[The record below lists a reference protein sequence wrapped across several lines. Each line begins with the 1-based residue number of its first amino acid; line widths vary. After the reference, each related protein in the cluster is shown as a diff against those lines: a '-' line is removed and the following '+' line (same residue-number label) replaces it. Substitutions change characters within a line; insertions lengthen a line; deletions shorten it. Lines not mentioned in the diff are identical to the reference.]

1 VKSVALVGPL
11 AADAN
16 MMLGSW
22 VVWAAAAMS
31 LRFVP
36 RSLKNLAKR
45 TIHYAKGSEIS
56 TGTDA
61 QIKAAVE
68 AAKTPTS

>member
-36 RSLKNLAKR
+36 RFVEKLGEAHV
-45 TIHYAKGSEIS
+45 HYAKGRNLHRN
-56 TGTDA
+56 
-61 QIKAAVE
+61 
-68 AAKTPTS
+68 